1 MRLPIQ
7 VQGILFRTINGK
19 AQYLLLK
26 RIKEG
31 FWQPVTGGIEEGET
45 KVEALKRE
53 VREETGIK
61 NIVRIMKDIHYHEF
75 WDFFKQE
82 GCRHLFKEYVFGVE
96 ISSNKKIVMSREH
109 SEYRWC
115 GFEEAL
121 KLLKWKGNKEA
132 LEKLNEILSRQK

>member
-45 KVEALKRE
+45 KIEALKRE

-61 NIVRIMKDIHYHEF
+61 NIVRIMKDIHNCEF
-75 WDFFKQE
+75 WDFYEQ
-82 GCRHLFKEYVFGVE
+82 LGV
-96 ISSNKKIVMSREH
+96 IKYK
-109 SEYRWC
+109 
-115 GFEEAL
+115 GFPEDV
-121 KLLKWKGNKEA
+121 
-132 LEKLNEILSRQK
+132 S